1 LKKPVPLLLTVRELG
16 SGGIERDVAKLA
28 LGLPREEFTPYVA
41 TYKPEGSRYQELVNA
56 GVPVLHMNLSSI
68 ASTKAVR
75 AAIQLRA
82 FVQQKRI
89 QVLHAFDPSAV
100 FTVPLARALRIPVT
114 LSSTLG
120 SRALLDPKTQKQM
133 RFTDRLVDAIVVNCE
148 AMRTHLVNDWAVPAE
163 RTELC
168 YNGVDTSE
176 FCPAERPQIPELAG
190 SSITIGAVCV
200 LRAEKN
206 LTLLQEA
213 FAKLCHLSPNPRLLL
228 VGSGPELEKLQ
239 SNSIRLGIESQS
251 VFHPAAPKVAAYL
264 RAIDIF
270 VSCSY
275 SEAFSNAI
283 LEAMACGACVVGSRV
298 GGTPELIEHNT
309 RGLLFTSNDAEDLAA
324 KLEQLILNPVLRH
337 QLGRQAAHFAATELS
352 MPKNIQRNRQIYQKF
367 LSQKGLLA

>member
-28 LGLPREEFTPYVA
+28 LGLPAEEFTPYVA
-41 TYKPEGSRYQELVNA
+41 TYKPEGSRYQELINA
-56 GVPVLHMNLSSI
+56 GVGVLHMNLTSI
-68 ASTKAVR
+68 ASTKAIR
-75 AAIQLRA
+75 AAIELGA
-82 FVQQKRI
+82 FVRQKRI
-89 QVLHAFDPSAV
+89 KVLHAFDPSAV
-100 FTVPLARALRIPVT
+100 FTVPLARALRVPVT

-120 SRALLDPKTQKQM
+120 SRALLDVKTQKQM
-133 RFTDRLVDAIVVNCE
+133 RFTDRLVDAVVVNCE
-148 AMRTHLVNDWAVPAE
+148 AMRSHLVDDWAVSAE

-176 FCPAERPQIPELAG
+176 FHPGERPVLPELAG
-190 SSITIGAVCV
+190 ASLTIGAVCV

-213 FAKLCHLSPNPRLLL
+213 FAKVRHLSPNAKLLL
-228 VGSGPELEKLQ
+228 VGSGPELAKLKE
-239 SNSIRLGIESQS
+239 NSIRLGIERES
-251 VFHPAAPKVAAYL
+251 VFHPATPKVAAYL

-283 LEAMACGACVVGSRV
+283 LEAMACGTCVVGSRV
-298 GGTPELIEHNT
+298 GGTPELIEDKT

-324 KLEQLILNPVLRH
+324 KLEQLIVNPALRQ
-337 QLGRQAAHFAATELS
+337 QLRRQAALFAATDLS
-352 MPKNIQRNRQIYQKF
+352 MPRNIQRNMEIYHKF
-367 LSQKGLLA
+367 LAKKGLIA